1 MVHPCPKGY
10 QIDFSRDV
18 LKYLGSIDK
27 SLSQK
32 IIKKVSELSDCVE
45 NLNIKKLKSKSY
57 DLYRLRVGDI
67 RVVYSIEHKRITI
80 CVVAV
85 GPRKDI
91 YNKIKSLL
99 G

>member
-1 MVHPCPKGY
+1 MVHPCLKGY
-10 QIDFSRDV
+10 RLDFSREA
-18 LKYLGSIDK
+18 LKFLGSIDK

-32 IIKKVSELSDCVE
+32 IIKKVNELSLCVE

-57 DLYRLRVGDI
+57 DLYRLRVGEF
-67 RVVYSIEHKRITI
+67 RVVYSIEHKQITI
-80 CVVAV
+80 YIIAV